1 MRLKSVTLK
10 NFRSFEHIK
19 VDLHPRL
26 TVIVGNNGAGK
37 TALLD
42 GIATALTPVLTHL
55 SSANQRLSG
64 RGIKDADF
72 RIEQIA
78 GRGGRSQWAK
88 ADYAQ
93 VSVETYEGVRW
104 DYWRPSGNV
113 KGAEPAEKW
122 GETQLKEHLAEI
134 YASYKTTQPK
144 LTPVFSYYGASR
156 GSIKVP
162 ERLRDAKLNY
172 DHPTAALYDC
182 LDPTSDFREML
193 EWFDLEE
200 SSELRDNKGVV
211 DDDFAPFDTLEAVRA
226 AVVGLLNDYGNPHF
240 NSKHKF
246 MLTRETDG
254 APMLVEQLSQG
265 YQSMLAMAMDFARR
279 LAIANPHLKFDA
291 DGHATNQIFEAYTGL
306 VNWPGAAI
314 EDPLQAT
321 LPMSA
326 PAIMLVDEID
336 LHLHPSWQQRVL
348 QDLMRT
354 FPLTQFIVTT
364 HSPQVLTSA
373 DAACIRRL
381 QQAHDADTG
390 KAETQ
395 VLTVHQQTRGVTSA
409 DVLATI
415 MGVDPIPD
423 VPEARQ
429 LAAYQSLIQQNL
441 HDQVDG
447 ADLRVALVKHFGH
460 DHPVMRECD
469 RMIRLQAFKLKL
481 PAQAQPKSEG
491 NG

>member
-1 MRLKSVTLK
+1 
-10 NFRSFEHIK
+10 
-19 VDLHPRL
+19 
-26 TVIVGNNGAGK
+26 
-37 TALLD
+37 
-42 GIATALTPVLTHL
+42 
-55 SSANQRLSG
+55 
-64 RGIKDADF
+64 
-72 RIEQIA
+72 
-78 GRGGRSQWAK
+78 
-88 ADYAQ
+88 
-93 VSVETYEGVRW
+93 
-104 DYWRPSGNV
+104 
-113 KGAEPAEKW
+113 
-122 GETQLKEHLAEI
+122 
-134 YASYKTTQPK
+134 
-144 LTPVFSYYGASR
+144 
-156 GSIKVP
+156 
-162 ERLRDAKLNY
+162 
-172 DHPTAALYDC
+172 
-182 LDPTSDFREML
+182 
-193 EWFDLEE
+193 
-200 SSELRDNKGVV
+200 
-211 DDDFAPFDTLEAVRA
+211 
-226 AVVGLLNDYGNPHF
+226 
-240 NSKHKF
+240 
-246 MLTRETDG
+246 
-254 APMLVEQLSQG
+254 
-265 YQSMLAMAMDFARR
+265 
-279 LAIANPHLKFDA
+279 
-291 DGHATNQIFEAYTGL
+291 
-306 VNWPGAAI
+306 
-314 EDPLQAT
+314 
-321 LPMSA
+321 
-326 PAIMLVDEID
+326 MLVDEID